1 MSKAQGPLHIKIN
14 LKNFIKFPLF
24 SKDFFAEIHRDKKE
38 KRSRERSRAEVE
50 IEAGRRV
57 QKERKKED
65 MAKKVNILLFIIKKT
80 SLIIF

>member
-1 MSKAQGPLHIKIN
+1 M
-14 LKNFIKFPLF
+14 LKSTETK
-24 SKDFFAEIHRDKKE
+24 KKKE
-38 KRSRERSRAEVE
+38 VEKGQGAKVE
-50 IEAGRRV
+50 IEEGRRV